1 MDKLHTAIEIVEST
15 GGVVSSQVCSST
27 RNSVVGAGTVAHRLV
42 FCNKLAEERS
52 AAKATSE
59 MFFWFGTLTVVS
71 TILTVTNKYLMKQYP
86 FPNMILL
93 LQSAMSALLLCGA
106 SLFRMTDIKPISLGQ
121 ISIFLVSSLFK
132 VAQVITALKA
142 LPLVAIAT
150 TMVFRNFA
158 IVATAICD
166 CMFFSWQPTRQTVL
180 ALFVV
185 LFGSLMY
192 TGADI
197 NFNPQGYMWLTVN
210 AFLYVASVLYNKVF
224 QTRLQKGN
232 EQTATGNAMIE
243 QTWMCLWG
251 VGFAYGA
258 GEIQQGA
265 IGEVWKLSPTVLAW
279 FVATGVAAPVI
290 GTAYARCF
298 AISNPTTVT
307 VAATVNK
314 CVAIV
319 IAAFVFSTVLTSVQY
334 MGLLITIGGGAW
346 FAEVKKKKG

>member
-1 MDKLHTAIEIVEST
+1 MGKEEDQVELIVRRENEPVKADHAPDPQGNDGKRTPEIV
-15 GGVVSSQVCSST
+15 
-27 RNSVVGAGTVAHRLV
+27 
-42 FCNKLAEERS
+42 
-52 AAKATSE
+52 
-59 MFFWFGTLTVVS
+59 FWFGTLAIVS

-86 FPNMILL
+86 FPNAILL
-93 LQSAMSALLLCGA
+93 IQSAMSALILCGA
-106 SLFRMTDIKPISLGQ
+106 GIAGVADIKPMTSRQ
-121 ISIFLVSSLFK
+121 VRIFLVSSLFK

-166 CMFFSWQPTRQTVL
+166 CTFFSWKPATMTVI

-185 LFGSLMY
+185 LGGSLMY

-197 NFNPQGYMWLTVN
+197 NFDPTGYMWLTVN

-224 QTRLQKGN
+224 QTTLQKGN

-243 QTWMCLWG
+243 QTWMVVWG

-258 GEIQQGA
+258 GELQQGA
-265 IGEVWKLSPTVLAW
+265 PGKLPALSSTALSW
-279 FVATGVAAPVI
+279 FLATGIAAPVI

-314 CVAIV
+314 CIAIV
-319 IAAFVFSTVLTSVQY
+319 IAAFVFGTVLTSVQY
-334 MGLLITIGGGAW
+334 TGLFITIVGGAW
-346 FAEVKKKKG
+346 YAEAKKKK

>member
-1 MDKLHTAIEIVEST
+1 MPKEGDEVELIVRRD
-15 GGVVSSQVCSST
+15 QD
-27 RNSVVGAGTVAHRLV
+27 
-42 FCNKLAEERS
+42 S
-52 AAKATSE
+52 AQSAAPAAQSNADEPKTAKATSE
-59 MFFWFGTLTVVS
+59 MFFWFSTLAVVS

-106 SLFRMTDIKPISLGQ
+106 GLLGMTDIKPVSLRQ
-121 ISIFLVSSLFK
+121 ASIFLVSSLFK

-158 IVATAICD
+158 IVATAMCD
-166 CMFFSWQPTRQTVL
+166 CMFFSWQPTRKTVL

-185 LFGSLMY
+185 LGGSLMY
-192 TGADI
+192 TGADV
-197 NFNPQGYMWLTVN
+197 NFNAEGYMWLTVN

-243 QTWMCLWG
+243 QTWMCVWG

-258 GEIQQGA
+258 GEVQKGA
-265 IGEVWKLSPTVLAW
+265 VGEVWALSTTALAW
-279 FVATGVAAPVI
+279 FFATGVAAPVI

-314 CVAIV
+314 CIAIV
-319 IAAFVFSTVLTSVQY
+319 IAAFVFGTVLTSVQY
-334 MGLLITIGGGAW
+334 TGLFITIVGGAW
-346 FAEVKKKKG
+346 YAEVKKKG